1 LHHGLADVAKLPI
14 PTTLK
19 RRSPVVTAVAVLV
32 VAFLGPTAANAG
44 DTAGWNSA
52 AAGTEHVTVLPRLE
66 ARLLTQINDLRR
78 GAGLAPLRLSPALA
92 AAAHEQSLSMAEHG
106 FFGHDSFSGAPFW
119 KRVETRYPKP
129 PDGAW
134 RVGENLVWSSPQ
146 LSARRALELWLNS
159 PPHKQNLLTAAWR
172 EVGIAAVHASSAP
185 GVFSGQDVTILTAD
199 FGVRH

>member
-1 LHHGLADVAKLPI
+1 VAKLPI
-14 PTTLK
+14 PRTLN
-19 RRSPVVTAVAVLV
+19 RRSPVVAAIAMLIA
-32 VAFLGPTAANAG
+32 AFFGTTAANAG

-52 AAGTEHVTVLPRLE
+52 AGGTERVTVLPRLE

-78 GAGLAPLRLSPALA
+78 GEGLAPLRASPALA

-129 PDGAW
+129 QDGAW
-134 RVGENLVWSSPQ
+134 RVGENLVWSSPR
-146 LSARRALELWLNS
+146 LSARQALELWLTS
-159 PPHKQNLLTAAWR
+159 PPHRLNLLTAVWR

-185 GVFSGQDVTILTAD
+185 GIFSGQDVTILTAD